1 MHKQFQAVPETQ
13 SVNIPHTESYFS
25 DPFWPSKTIQEIA
38 LAQGVQ
44 PIKNFDVLLGGW
56 PEDEVDDHFEEAV
69 ERWRHGE
76 IKG

>member
-1 MHKQFQAVPETQ
+1 MHKPFQ
-13 SVNIPHTESYFS
+13 SVTENQRANIPHTDSHFS
-25 DPFWPSKTIQEIA
+25 DPFWQSKTIQEIA

-56 PEDEVDDHFEEAV
+56 PEDELDDHFEEAV

-76 IKG
+76 LSG